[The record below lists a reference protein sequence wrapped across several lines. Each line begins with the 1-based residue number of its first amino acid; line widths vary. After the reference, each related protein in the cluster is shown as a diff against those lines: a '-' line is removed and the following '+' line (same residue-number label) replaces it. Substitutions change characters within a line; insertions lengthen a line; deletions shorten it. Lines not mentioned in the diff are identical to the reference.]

1 MECVPLH
8 AELNYKQT
16 KGMTKIKFVVMA
28 AAAAMLTSCGG
39 SSDKQGSAP
48 EFAVRTIE
56 SQPSSLEAT
65 YPATFKGVQDVEI
78 RPKVSGN
85 ITKVCVSEGET
96 VKAGQV
102 LFVIDDVVYKATER
116 QAQAAVDAAAAQLAT
131 AKLTSENAQNL
142 FDNNVIGTYE
152 LQSAQNS
159 YESAKAS
166 LAQAE
171 ASLVS
176 AKDNLSYCYVK
187 SPADGVVGDLP
198 YKVGALV
205 SSSISDPLTTV
216 SKISIMEIY
225 FSMTEKQLLEL
236 TKTAGG
242 LHTAINDFPAVQLKL
257 ADGTIYDHEGKLVN
271 VSGVIDSS
279 TGSVSM
285 KAQFPNPDLVLKS
298 GGSGNIVVTK
308 TDSASVVIPQ
318 EVVSQVQDRLFVYVV
333 DKDNNVNYTPITVN
347 PQNDGLNY
355 IVESGLKVGDR
366 IVVKG
371 ISSLTDGQAITPITE
386 AQYEENIKAAAEMG
400 KDQADLGKL
409 KDDLTK

>member
-1 MECVPLH
+1 
-8 AELNYKQT
+8 
-16 KGMTKIKFVVMA
+16 MTKIKFVVMA
-28 AAAAMLTSCGG
+28 AAAAMLASCGG
-39 SSDKQGSAP
+39 SNDKQGSAP

-56 SQPSSLEAT
+56 AQPASLEAT

-171 ASLVS
+171 ANLVS
-176 AKDNLSYCYVK
+176 AKDNLSFCYVK

-216 SKISIMEIY
+216 SKISTMEIY

-242 LHTAINDFPAVQLKL
+242 LHSAINDFPVVKLQL
-257 ADGTIYDHEGKLVN
+257 ADGTMYDYDGKLVN
-271 VSGVIDSS
+271 VSGVIDQA

-298 GGSGNIVVTK
+298 GGSGNVVIAK
-308 TDSASVVIPQ
+308 TDSAALVIPQ
-318 EVVSQVQDRLFVYVV
+318 ETVTQVQDRFFVFAV
-333 DKDNNVNYTPITVN
+333 DKDNNVKYTPITVN
-347 PQNDGLNY
+347 SDNDGVNY
-355 IVESGLKVGDR
+355 IVESGLQVGDR

-371 ISSLTDGQAITPITE
+371 VSSLTDGQAITPITE
-386 AQYEENIKAAAEMG
+386 AQYQENLKKAAEMG

-409 KDDLTK
+409 KEDFAQ

>member
-1 MECVPLH
+1 
-8 AELNYKQT
+8 
-16 KGMTKIKFVVMA
+16 MTKIKFVVMA
-28 AAAAMLTSCGG
+28 AAAAMLASCGG
-39 SSDKQGSAP
+39 SNDKQGSAP

-56 SQPSSLEAT
+56 AQPASLEAT

-116 QAQAAVDAAAAQLAT
+116 QAQASVDAAAAQLAT

-171 ASLVS
+171 ANLVS
-176 AKDNLSYCYVK
+176 AKDNLSFCYVK

-216 SKISIMEIY
+216 SKISTMEIY

-242 LHTAINDFPAVQLKL
+242 LHSAINDFPVVKLQL
-257 ADGTIYDHEGKLVN
+257 ADGTMYDYDGKLVN
-271 VSGVIDSS
+271 VSGVIDQT

-285 KAQFPNPDLVLKS
+285 KAHFPNPDLVLKS
-298 GGSGNIVVTK
+298 GGSGNVVIAK
-308 TDSASVVIPQ
+308 TDSAALVIPQ
-318 EVVSQVQDRLFVYVV
+318 ETVTQVQDRFFVFAV
-333 DKDNNVNYTPITVN
+333 DKDNNVKYTPITVN
-347 PQNDGLNY
+347 SDNDGVNY
-355 IVESGLKVGDR
+355 IVESGLQAGDR

-371 ISSLTDGQAITPITE
+371 VSSLTDGQAITPITE
-386 AQYEENIKAAAEMG
+386 AQYQENLKKAAEMG

-409 KDDLTK
+409 KEDFAQ

>member
-1 MECVPLH
+1 
-8 AELNYKQT
+8 
-16 KGMTKIKFVVMA
+16 MTKIKFVVMA
-28 AAAAMLTSCGG
+28 AAAAMLASCGG
-39 SSDKQGSAP
+39 SNDKQGSAP

-56 SQPSSLEAT
+56 AQPSSLEAT

-171 ASLVS
+171 ANLVS
-176 AKDNLSYCYVK
+176 AKDNLSFCYVK

-216 SKISIMEIY
+216 SKISTMEIY

-242 LHTAINDFPAVQLKL
+242 LHSAINDFPVVKLQL
-257 ADGTIYDHEGKLVN
+257 ADGTMYDYDGKLVN
-271 VSGVIDSS
+271 VSGVIDQA

-298 GGSGNIVVTK
+298 GGSGNVVIAK
-308 TDSASVVIPQ
+308 TDSAALVIPQ
-318 EVVSQVQDRLFVYVV
+318 ETVTQVQDRFFVFAV
-333 DKDNNVNYTPITVN
+333 DKDNNVKYTPITVN
-347 PQNDGLNY
+347 SDNDGVNY
-355 IVESGLKVGDR
+355 IVESGLQAGDR

-371 ISSLTDGQAITPITE
+371 VSSLTDGQAITPITE
-386 AQYEENIKAAAEMG
+386 AQYQENLKKAAEMG
-400 KDQADLGKL
+400 KDQADLSKL
-409 KDDLTK
+409 KEDFAQ